1 VIAILAI
8 WFLRMFVVQSLH
20 ELAFRVG

>member
-1 VIAILAI
+1 MIAILAI
-8 WFLRMFVVQSLH
+8 WFLRMFVVSSLH